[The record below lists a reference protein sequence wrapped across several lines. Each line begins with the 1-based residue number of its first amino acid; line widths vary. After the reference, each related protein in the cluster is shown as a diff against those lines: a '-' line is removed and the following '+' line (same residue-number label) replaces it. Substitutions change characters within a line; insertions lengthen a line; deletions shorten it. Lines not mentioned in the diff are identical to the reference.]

1 MTAAELASSIPVSAG
16 ETLSAARVLEDAALA
31 SAAPQVRARLRAI
44 DRDHDRAIA
53 ALRARYRERE
63 SAYDEDWPD
72 PPRDIW
78 GLDAA
83 ALVITAIAL
92 AVVIASARFA
102 DRWDAPSAAA
112 LCAGL
117 IVLATVLHLV
127 GALRSRSSAGV
138 SNQRASSVIGFDAV
152 AAVAGAG
159 LIIWRANGA
168 RGGAPFD
175 AIIAPVVVSALC
187 GLLLAIVWVDARRRG
202 APERARVARYRVAEA
217 SWREDLDAEAS
228 ELADRSRAA
237 ALAVV
242 QALDAESRAAVET
255 DLAEAALVLK
265 RRDDVPPGFAS
276 AIADSPFGALRY
288 DDRV

>member
-1 MTAAELASSIPVSAG
+1 MTAAELASSIPVSTG

-31 SAAPQVRARLRAI
+31 SAAPQLRARLKAI

-53 ALRARYRERE
+53 ALRTRYRERE
-63 SAYDEDWPD
+63 NAYDEDWPD

-83 ALVITAIAL
+83 ALVLTAIAL

-127 GALRSRSSAGV
+127 GALRSRSGAGV

-159 LIIWRANGA
+159 LIVWRANGA
-168 RGGAPFD
+168 RGGAPLD
-175 AIIAPVVVSALC
+175 AVIAPAIVSGLC

-217 SWREDLDAEAS
+217 SWREDLDAEAA
-228 ELADRSRAA
+228 ELADRARESALAEVLALDDATRAA
-237 ALAVV
+237 I
-242 QALDAESRAAVET
+242 DA
-255 DLAEAALVLK
+255 DLAEAARILR
-265 RRDDVPPGFAS
+265 RRDDVPQGVA
-276 AIADSPFGALRY
+276 AALADAPFGSLRY